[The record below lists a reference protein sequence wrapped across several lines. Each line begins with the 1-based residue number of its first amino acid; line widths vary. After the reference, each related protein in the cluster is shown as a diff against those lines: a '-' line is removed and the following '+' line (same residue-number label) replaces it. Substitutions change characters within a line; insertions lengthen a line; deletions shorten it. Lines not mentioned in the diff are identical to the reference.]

1 MDFSVD
7 VVNLVYMH
15 LGSMLDAYLEVMPK
29 LSDCGIRDM
38 DNWIPFA
45 EGEYL
50 VDQALLIAENQN
62 AVLVEDL
69 FVEVYADQR
78 GQRYLKG
85 QGRIRN
91 ILMVELLDDSDDL
104 DLLLD
109 FGDEYKYMLKV
120 PNLKSGKV
128 FSPDVK
134 SILQFTPQ
142 TPWRQLPQD
151 EYHSLLSRLRIL
163 S

>member
-1 MDFSVD
+1 M
-7 VVNLVYMH
+7 
-15 LGSMLDAYLEVMPK
+15 E
-29 LSDCGIRDM
+29 
-38 DNWIPFA
+38 NWIPFA

-50 VDQALLIAENQN
+50 VDQALLVAENQN
-62 AVLVEDL
+62 AVLVED
-69 FVEVYADQR
+69 VIIEVYSDQR

-85 QGRIRN
+85 RGRIRN

-109 FGDEYKYMLKV
+109 LGDEYKYLLKV
-120 PNLKSGKV
+120 PNLQSGKV

-142 TPWRQLPQD
+142 TPWQQLPQD
-151 EYHSLLSRLRIL
+151 EFNRLLSRLQFL

>member
-1 MDFSVD
+1 
-7 VVNLVYMH
+7 
-15 LGSMLDAYLEVMPK
+15 
-29 LSDCGIRDM
+29 M

-50 VDQALLIAENQN
+50 VDQALLVADNQN
-62 AVLVEDL
+62 AVLVEDVV
-69 FVEVYADQR
+69 VEVCASQR

-85 QGRIRN
+85 RGRIRN

-109 FGDEYKYMLKV
+109 FGDEYKYLMKV
-120 PNLKSGKV
+120 PNLQSGKV

-134 SILQFTPQ
+134 SILQFTPL
-142 TPWRQLPQD
+142 TPWQQLPQA
-151 EYHSLLSRLRIL
+151 EYTSLLSRLRIL